1 MGGEAGKRVPSSLN
15 GVMDDGGN
23 WIDLPASWETE
34 GITLRIRRL
43 DQKMQHAAGRY
54 LTLATHMLF
63 TAVRGRCRKN
73 DIWRALQYGKSVQI
87 KGRACGIIGK
97 TPWHLTLL
105 NPTCVVSHLSTG
117 KIHLPFKE
125 K

>member
-1 MGGEAGKRVPSSLN
+1 MGGEAGKRVPSSLD

-63 TAVRGRCRKN
+63 TAVRGRCHKN
-73 DIWRALQYGKSVQI
+73 DIWRALQYEKSVQN

-97 TPWHLTLL
+97 TPWHFDAAES
-105 NPTCVVSHLSTG
+105 NMRGQPFVNG
-117 KIHLPFKE
+117 KLHLPFKE